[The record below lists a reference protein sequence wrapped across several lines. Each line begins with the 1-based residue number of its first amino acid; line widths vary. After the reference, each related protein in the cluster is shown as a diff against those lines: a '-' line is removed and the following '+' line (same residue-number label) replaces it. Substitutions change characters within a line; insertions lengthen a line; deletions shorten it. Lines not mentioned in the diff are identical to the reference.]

1 MSSPE
6 QALRPAAAPRCLLGL
21 RLSAFS
27 AAPPSLHR
35 QIRFGSSD
43 GKVLGE
49 EKDARK
55 LTQIRF
61 GSSGGKVLSSSGKAA
76 RCSVGKLPLLISS
89 SSARCSGSKV
99 PLLVP
104 SSSATTTAATRTCIS
119 LKTGP
124 SLQGFLLE
132 GQPAPSHSMH
142 LWDYVSPAC

>member
-61 GSSGGKVLSSSGKAA
+61 GSSGGNVLSSSGKAA
-76 RCSVGKLPLLISS
+76 RCSLYTVLVQFASS
-89 SSARCSGSKV
+89 VHTHGRFS
-99 PLLVP
+99 LHP
-104 SSSATTTAATRTCIS
+104 SITVV
-119 LKTGP
+119 
-124 SLQGFLLE
+124 LQFYLM
-132 GQPAPSHSMH
+132 QF
-142 LWDYVSPAC
+142 